1 MKRPGEWLR
10 CSVNALRC
18 YLWSKHL
25 SKRVVNQENSP
36 SMIKSRSLQ
45 ILQLT
50 SQMLV
55 HSSERSTQSFC
66 SMSIKILRNHR
77 FVCCQ
82 RSLVVVIRSLQWE
95 ILANLSTHG
104 AVPLPA
110 LLAHLI
116 RTFRSVKAQQAR
128 TFMSYLLPT
137 EMINQFWHSQTRSR
151 QVCAN

>member
-1 MKRPGEWLR
+1 MKRLGAWQR
-10 CSVNALRC
+10 FSVNALRC

-25 SKRVVNQENSP
+25 LRRVANQENSP
-36 SMIKSRSLQ
+36 LMIKFHSLQ
-45 ILQLT
+45 ISQLT

-55 HSSERSTQSFC
+55 RSNVQSTPSFC

-82 RSLVVVIRSLQWE
+82 RSLVGDTRLLQWE

-104 AVPLPA
+104 AVHLPE

-116 RTFRSVKAQQAR
+116 KTFRRVKAQQAR
-128 TFMSYLLPT
+128 TFTNFLLPT
-137 EMINQFWHSQTRSR
+137 EMINQFWLLPTRSQ